1 MFQLLMENVYK
12 LFGEHSE
19 KMLGESRDVSSV
31 SKNSISLSANGRRD
45 SRCSQTQG
53 GGGREVFPFSS
64 HSSKKLGRVESMKK
78 ISSKPRTE

>member
-31 SKNSISLSANGRRD
+31 SKNLISLSANGRRD
-45 SRCSQTQG
+45 SRCSQTQ